1 MSQFASWDATSGLTA
16 GWAGAAGPGATAR
29 VDAGSLLY
37 AQGDTDTR
45 FYLIRSGYVQAAI
58 SRPDGQPLLLEIFGP
73 GTLFGEG
80 AAFDGL
86 ARYVTT
92 TAVTDCELGVYEAPA
107 IAQRMAADPTLALGL
122 IRIMSAKQRTL
133 AQKLAGVT
141 AAQPADRV
149 SELLRRIARMQAHTQ
164 GHGDIAPG
172 CHIDLTHEEI
182 GAMTGLSRVTVT
194 RVLRQLAARGLLA
207 TGLRRID
214 IPAGSA
220 LLGIS
225 RY

>member
-1 MSQFASWDATSGLTA
+1 MSQFASWDASSALAA
-16 GWAGAAGPGATAR
+16 GWAAAAGPGAAMR
-29 VDAGSLLY
+29 AGAGALIY
-37 AQGDTDTR
+37 AQGDVDPR
-45 FYLIRSGYVQAAI
+45 FYLIRSGFVQASI
-58 SRPDGQPLLLEIFGP
+58 ERPDGQPLLLEIFGP

-86 ARYVTT
+86 RRYVTT
-92 TAVTDCELGVYEAPA
+92 TAVTECELGVYEAPA
-107 IAQRMAADPTLALGL
+107 IQRRMAAEPALALEL

-141 AAQPADRV
+141 AALPADRV
-149 SELLRRIARMQAHTQ
+149 CELLRRIARMPGRGA
-164 GHGDIAPG
+164 GG
-172 CHIDLTHEEI
+172 CHVDLTHEEI

-194 RVLRQLAARGLLA
+194 RVLRQLAAQGLVV

-214 IPAGSA
+214 IPPGSA
-220 LLGIS
+220 LLGIA